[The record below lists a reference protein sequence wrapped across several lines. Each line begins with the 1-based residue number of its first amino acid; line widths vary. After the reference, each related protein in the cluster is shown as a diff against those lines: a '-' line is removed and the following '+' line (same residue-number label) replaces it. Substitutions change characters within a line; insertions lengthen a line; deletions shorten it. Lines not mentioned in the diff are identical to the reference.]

1 MISRLRGTLLSREG
15 EVVEIATKGGVVYE
29 VDVPLSVAERLP
41 PVGEEVELRTVL
53 LVREDQHALY
63 GFHGVGERAL
73 FHRLLTVKGVGAKV
87 AVGMLSAFAAPRLV
101 QILAERNVPA
111 LTQVS
116 GIGKRTAERIVLEL
130 SDRVGDLEAQL
141 GAESGVASAPNEA
154 QSAVQALTAL
164 GMSFQEA
171 DLAVRSVLDGS
182 EALTSAEIIR
192 KALARR

>member
-1 MISRLRGTLLSREG
+1 VISRLRGTLLSREG
-15 EVVEIATKGGVVYE
+15 EVIEVATAGGVVYE
-29 VDVPLSVAERLP
+29 LDVPLSVAERLP

-63 GFHGVGERAL
+63 GFHSEGERAL
-73 FHRLLTVKGVGAKV
+73 FRRLLTVKGVGAKV
-87 AVGMLSAFAAPRLV
+87 AVGMLSAYAAHRLV
-101 QILAERNVPA
+101 QVLVEGNVPA

-130 SDRVGDLEAQL
+130 SDRLGDLEAQL
-141 GAESGVASAPNEA
+141 GTESGGATPDAA

-171 DLAVRSVLDGS
+171 DRAVRAVLDGS
-182 EALTSAEIIR
+182 GELSSAEIIR
-192 KALARR
+192 KALANR